1 MSERN
6 SQSDNGLA
14 YKALL
19 LFLRRLCSSALFS
32 IIYLLMKE
40 KDAQDVEN
48 DEYFEKVE
56 PTPLHGGI
64 AIMKFLNNY
73 EVIFRN

>member
-6 SQSDNGLA
+6 LQSDNGLA

-48 DEYFEKVE
+48 VQYLEGLN
-56 PTPLHGGI
+56 PPLCMGG
-64 AIMKFLNNY
+64 
-73 EVIFRN
+73 

>member
-6 SQSDNGLA
+6 LQSDNGLA

-19 LFLRRLCSSALFS
+19 LFLRRLCLSALFS

-48 DEYFEKVE
+48 VQYFEGVE
-56 PTPLHGGI
+56 PTPFMGG
-64 AIMKFLNNY
+64 
-73 EVIFRN
+73 

>member
-1 MSERN
+1 
-6 SQSDNGLA
+6 
-14 YKALL
+14 
-19 LFLRRLCSSALFS
+19 
-32 IIYLLMKE
+32 MKE
-40 KDAQDVEN
+40 KDAQDVDVQYLEGV
-48 DEYFEKVE
+48 K

>member
-1 MSERN
+1 
-6 SQSDNGLA
+6 
-14 YKALL
+14 
-19 LFLRRLCSSALFS
+19 
-32 IIYLLMKE
+32 MKE

-48 DEYFEKVE
+48 VQYFEGVE

>member
-6 SQSDNGLA
+6 LQSDNGLA

-19 LFLRRLCSSALFS
+19 LFLRQLCSSALFS

-40 KDAQDVEN
+40 KDAPDVEN
-48 DEYFEKVE
+48 VQYFEGVE
-56 PTPLHGGI
+56 PTPFKGG
-64 AIMKFLNNY
+64 
-73 EVIFRN
+73 